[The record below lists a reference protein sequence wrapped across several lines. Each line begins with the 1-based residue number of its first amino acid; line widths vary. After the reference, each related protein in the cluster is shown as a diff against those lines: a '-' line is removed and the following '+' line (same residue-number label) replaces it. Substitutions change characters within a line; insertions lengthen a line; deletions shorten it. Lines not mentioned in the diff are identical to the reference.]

1 MANYAFLLQHNP
13 QPDTI
18 PTFCQPGFLFNEAQ
32 HLNQQSGGEFYLLS
46 ALQSETKQAEARC
59 ALFIS
64 PTQALSPIAAP
75 FGSIEFTATLPD
87 AALDQFIRVLIDAAR
102 QAGAIHLRLV
112 NYPHCYAPRQA
123 DRLIQAL
130 LTHGFTLAERNQTFF
145 LPVDSRPFEN
155 SIVPAEQRR
164 LRKCRKANFTF
175 AHWQTPVLTEVVD
188 FIQNTRQQ
196 QGYPVTI
203 CADRL
208 TGLLREFPD
217 QFVVFSVHNGPQLIA
232 LTIAVRVRHDI
243 LYNFMPASDPAYNS
257 FSPMVL
263 LLDGIYGYC
272 QQQGIQLFDLG
283 IALDSNRQPKPGL
296 MRFKRNLGAQESPK
310 FVFGKAL

>member
-1 MANYAFLLQHNP
+1 MGSYTFLLQHSP

-18 PTFCQPGFLFNEAQ
+18 PPFCQPGFLFNEAR
-32 HLNQQSGGEFYLLS
+32 HLQQQSDGEYYLLS
-46 ALQSETKQAEARC
+46 ALQPETKQSEARC
-59 ALFIS
+59 AFFFA
-64 PTQALSPIAAP
+64 PTQAISPIAAP
-75 FGSIEFTATLPD
+75 FGSIEFTASLPD
-87 AALDQFIRVLIDAAR
+87 AALAQFIRTLIDAAR
-102 QAGAIHLRLV
+102 QAGATRLRLV
-112 NYPHCYAPRQA
+112 NYSHCYAARQT

-145 LPVDSRPFEN
+145 LTVDSRLFEN

-175 AHWQTPVLTEVVD
+175 AHWKTPVLTEVVD
-188 FIQNTRQQ
+188 FIQNTRRK
-196 QGYPVTI
+196 QGYSLTI

-263 LLDGIYGYC
+263 LIDGIYGYC
-272 QQQGIQLFDLG
+272 QQQSIQLFDLG
-283 IALDSNRQPKPGL
+283 MALDNNRQPKPGL

-310 FVFGKAL
+310 FIFEKAL

>member
-1 MANYAFLLQHNP
+1 MANYTFLLQYSP

-18 PTFCQPGFLFNEAQ
+18 PTFCQPGFLFNEVQ

-46 ALQSETKQAEARC
+46 ALHQETKQAEARC
-59 ALFIS
+59 SFFMAH
-64 PTQALSPIAAP
+64 TQAISPIAAP
-75 FGSIEFTATLPD
+75 FGSIEFTAALPD
-87 AALDQFIRVLIDAAR
+87 AALDQFILVLTDAAR
-102 QAGAIHLRLV
+102 QAGATHLRLV
-112 NYPHCYAPRQA
+112 NYPHCYAAWQT

-130 LTHGFTLAERNQTFF
+130 LTYGFTLAERNQTFF
-145 LPVDSRPFEN
+145 LPVDNRLFEN

-175 AHWQTPVLTEVVD
+175 AHWQTPVIAEVVE

-196 QGYPVTI
+196 QGYPLTI

-208 TGLLREFPD
+208 TGLLHEFPD

-263 LLDGIYGYC
+263 LIAGIYGYC
-272 QQQGIQLFDLG
+272 QQQKIQLFDLG
-283 IALDSNRQPKPGL
+283 MALDSNRQLKPGL

-310 FVFGKAL
+310 FVFEKAL